1 MVKSPDSGSGGC
13 FIIGMGR
20 NKLELNLAS
29 VLLIQ
34 KISGNSHVSI
44 WVGCFPKETGL
55 QLSIL
60 PEQAFEAMVRE
71 IFPPR
76 AFGFLVVAPSEALC
90 RAMIIHTMA
99 SLSPTSATAMCFT

>member
-1 MVKSPDSGSGGC
+1 
-13 FIIGMGR
+13 MGR

-34 KISGNSHVSI
+34 KISGSSHVSI
-44 WVGCFPKETGL
+44 WVGGFPKEAGL

-71 IFPPR
+71 ISPPR

-90 RAMIIHTMA
+90 QGNDHPYYGLTISHI
-99 SLSPTSATAMCFT
+99 SYCSALYLGLL